1 MGKEKKVKGKPV
13 PCFTLSLS
21 RGNLSANIN
30 IDYDLMKD
38 TDAFALSAIILRDGW
53 INGLIKGKPKK
64 KK

>member
-1 MGKEKKVKGKPV
+1 MKKKIITKV
-13 PCFTLSLS
+13 PFELSLT
-21 RGNLSANIN
+21 RADLSATIKL
-30 IDYDLMKD
+30 DLDVIKD